1 MIKLTPVAVAGTLF
15 AALCLCAQKYIFW
28 PDVKD
33 PVCSTSA
40 TFEDCLSEMATN
52 IWLYE
57 DSARAPYDRILAEI
71 RAYTNDG
78 ERLSMANQCAERFLA
93 LSLDSLDCQRW
104 YRQIEN
110 YFTFSWM
117 VAGVLEAGQ
126 ADDRDRVC
134 SIGQVLARMS
144 GSHPK

>member
-33 PVCSTSA
+33 PVCSTSV

-57 DSARAPYDRILAEI
+57 DSAQQN
-71 RAYTNDG
+71 TSQG
-78 ERLSMANQCAERFLA
+78 
-93 LSLDSLDCQRW
+93 
-104 YRQIEN
+104 
-110 YFTFSWM
+110 
-117 VAGVLEAGQ
+117 
-126 ADDRDRVC
+126 
-134 SIGQVLARMS
+134 IGGHL
-144 GSHPK
+144 PKYWWT